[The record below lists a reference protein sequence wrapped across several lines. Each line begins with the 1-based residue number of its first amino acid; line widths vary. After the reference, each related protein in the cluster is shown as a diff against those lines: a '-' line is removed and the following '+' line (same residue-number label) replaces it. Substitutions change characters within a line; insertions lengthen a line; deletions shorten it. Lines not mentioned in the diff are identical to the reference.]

1 MSQRIQ
7 MAFLHAIQM
16 LYAVPRPLPP
26 GDTAMEADSAP
37 KPLAR
42 RLEGGVAPEV
52 VWAPLLGLLA
62 LCAMVAL
69 VLVLYRRAS
78 LDQADEA
85 PGVR

>member
-1 MSQRIQ
+1 
-7 MAFLHAIQM
+7 MAILHAILT
-16 LYAVPRPLPP
+16 LYVVAAVPTPRE
-26 GDTAMEADSAP
+26 TATEANSVP
-37 KPLAR
+37 KLLAR

-52 VWAPLLGLLA
+52 IWAPLLGLVV

>member
-1 MSQRIQ
+1 M
-7 MAFLHAIQM
+7 LHTIPTLFA
-16 LYAVPRPLPP
+16 LPRPLPP
-26 GDTAMEADSAP
+26 GDTTTEADSVP
-37 KPLAR
+37 TLLAR

-52 VWAPLLGLLA
+52 VWAPLLGLVV
-62 LCAMVAL
+62 LCAMVTL